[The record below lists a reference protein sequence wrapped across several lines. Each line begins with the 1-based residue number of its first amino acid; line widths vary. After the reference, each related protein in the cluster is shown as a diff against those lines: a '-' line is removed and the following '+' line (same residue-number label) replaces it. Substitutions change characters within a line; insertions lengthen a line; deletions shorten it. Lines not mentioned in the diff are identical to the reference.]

1 MNSLMMR
8 KPIGNRGQ
16 KLIGSRREIETQ
28 NSSMPKL
35 QRGISRI
42 QF

>member
-8 KPIGNRGQ
+8 KPIGVRGQ
-16 KLIGSRREIETQ
+16 KLIGSRKEIQTQ

-35 QRGISRI
+35 RKGISKI